1 MYPET
6 IGKLES
12 QGKGGSQQTGRE
24 LWSAAKILTGRKAV
38 PGSKEGRRGCCDAG
52 TREDFED
59 AGWQGENLRLLV
71 KLRTKLLGMDNPE
84 GAYPAGQLRYR
95 PVRWRDS
102 GTGFRRS
109 EPDLSLWIRI
119 QRCEVDLYTG
129 GRESRKSMSDIY
141 SRRRLLQEAIH

>member
-1 MYPET
+1 M
-6 IGKLES
+6 
-12 QGKGGSQQTGRE
+12 
-24 LWSAAKILTGRKAV
+24 TGRKAV
-38 PGSKEGRRGCCDAG
+38 WSKEGRRGCCDALTQEFR
-52 TREDFED
+52 TRS
-59 AGWQGENLRLLV
+59 WQIDPEAV
-71 KLRTKLLGMDNPE
+71 KEIRTKLLGMDNPE